1 LNSIGDF
8 DAGGIFQNMAG
19 TSSMGSGFDVP
30 FNLPTPPSSAI
41 SPGTTWHFQLWYRD
55 GVASNFSD
63 GVTVT
68 F

>member
-1 LNSIGDF
+1 
-8 DAGGIFQNMAG
+8 MAG

-30 FNLPTPPSSAI
+30 FNLPTPPNSAI

-55 GVASNFSD
+55 GAASNFSD
-63 GVTVT
+63 GVSVT